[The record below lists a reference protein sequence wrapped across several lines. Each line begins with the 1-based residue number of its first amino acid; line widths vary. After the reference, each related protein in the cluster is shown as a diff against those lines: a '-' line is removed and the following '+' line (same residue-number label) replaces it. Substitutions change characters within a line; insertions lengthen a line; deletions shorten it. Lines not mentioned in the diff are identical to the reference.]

1 MMPKKQFGQVEIFPY
16 TNLVDKSMWR
26 ENINYLRVLT
36 EASVSVS
43 TEPLLTTAS
52 ASISERQYMLIPP
65 QTLVFHVTKEDI

>member
-1 MMPKKQFGQVEIFPY
+1 
-16 TNLVDKSMWR
+16 MWR
-26 ENINYLRVLT
+26 ENINYLKLLT

-65 QTLVFHVTKEDI
+65 QTLVFHVTIEDI